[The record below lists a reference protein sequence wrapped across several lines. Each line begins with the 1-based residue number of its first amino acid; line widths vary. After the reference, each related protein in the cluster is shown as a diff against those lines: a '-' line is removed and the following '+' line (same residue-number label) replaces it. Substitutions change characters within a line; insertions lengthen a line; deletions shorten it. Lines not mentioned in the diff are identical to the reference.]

1 MARTSC
7 KHGNH
12 DGMRY
17 DAVAWVNK
25 MNSVMLDAFAERL
38 GVSERAAH
46 RHAENN
52 GLVVECNQAGWWLV
66 RTRAESRRNPV

>member
-7 KHGNH
+7 KHGNMA
-12 DGMRY
+12 D
-17 DAVAWVNK
+17 DAVVWVNK
-25 MNSVMLDAFAERL
+25 VNSVMLDAFAARL
-38 GVSERAAH
+38 GVSEGAAH

-52 GLVVECNQAGWWLV
+52 GLVVERNQAGWWLV